1 MSRNIFEE
9 TTPSEKQA
17 EDLKSSCGLDFNNFT
32 RLNRQYWN
40 LPVEALYEESIF
52 RGECSLSRMG
62 PLVVNTGSHTARA
75 AKDKFIVRNPE
86 SEKHVWWDNNQSL
99 DPDKFSQIQKKMQ
112 EFAQGRDLFVQDCYA
127 GADTDY
133 RLKVRII
140 TEYAWHSLFAKSMLI
155 RPADKSEL
163 KDFKPE
169 FTVVSI
175 PSFEADPDTDGT
187 RTPTFILLNLD
198 ERLCLIGGTGY
209 GGEIKK
215 SIFTMLNYLLPL
227 KGVLSM
233 HCSANVGDKGDAALF
248 FGLSGTGKTTL
259 SADPKR
265 SLIGDDEHGWSDN
278 GIFNF
283 EGGCYAKVI
292 NLSAEA
298 EPEIFSVTQKFGTIL
313 ENVVY
318 DQHSREL
325 DLTDASITEN
335 TRAAYPLEYIG
346 NALPEKKAGHPKN
359 IILLTCDASG
369 VMPPIAKLTPEQT
382 VYHFISGYT
391 SKVGGTEIGMGAEPT
406 STFSTCFG
414 APFMVHHPSKYA
426 EMLKD
431 LIAKHDVNCWLV
443 NTGWTGGPFGV
454 GKRMSIQH
462 TRTLLNLAL
471 EGELLNVE
479 YITDPVFHF
488 QVPQSADG
496 VPKSVLN
503 PSESWANK
511 DDYNKRYK
519 NLAEKFNKNFE
530 KFKEGTPA
538 EIVAAGPDSN

>member
-1 MSRNIFEE
+1 MTGTGADTAGQDWFPLENAGTIFHNNSAEQLLAQAIERAEGKLTSTGALSVE
-9 TTPSEKQA
+9 TGA
-17 EDLKSSCGLDFNNFT
+17 H
-32 RLNRQYWN
+32 
-40 LPVEALYEESIF
+40 
-52 RGECSLSRMG
+52 
-62 PLVVNTGSHTARA
+62 TGRA
-75 AKDKFIVRNPE
+75 ARDKFIVRDAVTQD
-86 SEKHVWWDNNQSL
+86 SVWWDNNQSL
-99 DPDKFSQIQKKMQ
+99 DPGKFKQIQKKMQ
-112 EFAQGRDLFVQDCYA
+112 EFVKGRDLFVQDCYA
-127 GADTDY
+127 GADADY
-133 RLKVRII
+133 RLSVRII

-175 PSFEADPDTDGT
+175 PSFEADPETDGT

-233 HCSANVGDKGDAALF
+233 HCSANVGEKGDAALF

-265 SLIGDDEHGWSDN
+265 SLIGDDEHGWSNN

-298 EPEIFSVTQKFGTIL
+298 EPEIFSVTKKFGAIL

-335 TRAAYPLEYIG
+335 TRAAYPLEFIG

-431 LIAKHDVNCWLV
+431 LIAKHDVDCWLV